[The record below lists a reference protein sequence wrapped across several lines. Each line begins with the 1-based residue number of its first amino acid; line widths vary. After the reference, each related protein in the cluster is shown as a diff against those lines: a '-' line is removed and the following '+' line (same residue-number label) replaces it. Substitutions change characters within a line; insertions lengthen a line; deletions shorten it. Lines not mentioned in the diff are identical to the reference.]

1 MVRKVLRFAAWSA
14 GGLVTFALVAVVAG
28 IIAFEHGVSQTYNVA
43 GVDVV
48 VPTDS
53 ATIVEGQRLY
63 TIRGCADC
71 HASDLGG
78 KKVMDAGFLVGTF
91 SGVNISGG
99 EGSRTATFMPRD
111 FDRAIRHGIG
121 PDGMPLVIMPSKDY
135 SGMSDEELGKIIAYI
150 TSQPQ
155 VSRTMPRPS
164 MGPLMKTLYAFGKLD
179 NLIHAEIVDHA
190 KRAPRES
197 PKDVAQLGK
206 YIAETCTGCHM
217 PDLAGGPIPGM
228 PPEFPPA
235 ADIRP
240 TGRMASYSPEA
251 FAAMLKTGRTP
262 EGKNINPE
270 FMPWTAFSAMTSEEV
285 DALYA
290 YLAKKPAVASKQ
302 LNNSSTSSLDWHY
315 SPEY

>member
-1 MVRKVLRFAAWSA
+1 MVRKILRIAGWSV
-14 GGLVTFALVAVVAG
+14 GGLLTLVLAAVIAG
-28 IIAFEHGVSQTYNVA
+28 ILAYEQGVSRAYDVA
-43 GVDVV
+43 GVDVI

-53 ATIVEGQRLY
+53 ATIIEGQRLY

-71 HASDLGG
+71 HSTDLGG

-99 EGSRTATFMPRD
+99 KGSRTGTFTPRD

-121 PDGMPLVIMPSKDY
+121 PDGMPLVIMPAKDY
-135 SGMSDEELGKIIAYI
+135 AGMSDEELGKIIAYI

-155 VSRTMPRPS
+155 VTRTMPRPS

-179 NLIHAEIVDHA
+179 NLIHAEIVDHT

-217 PDLAGGPIPGM
+217 PDFSGGPIPGM

-240 TGRMASYSPEA
+240 TGRIASYSRES
-251 FAAMLKTGRTP
+251 FVTMLKTGRTP
-262 EGKNINPE
+262 EGKVINPE
-270 FMPWTAFSAMTSEEV
+270 FMPWTAFSAMTAEEI

-290 YLAKKPAVASKQ
+290 YLAKKPAVTSTQ
-302 LNNSSTSSLDWHY
+302 QNNSSTSSLDWHY